1 MDNTQILASG
11 LKPMTYLLWDN
22 SATNHCTTTLLA
34 FQLPEMQ
41 IKIRLKA
48 NWITNQ
54 YG

>member
-22 SATNHCTTTLLA
+22 SANHCTTTLLV

-54 YG
+54 YA

>member
-1 MDNTQILASG
+1 MDNTQILASE

-22 SATNHCTTTLLA
+22 SANHCTTTLLV

-41 IKIRLKA
+41 IKIRLKDK
-48 NWITNQ
+48 WITNQ